1 MRNAMKAIIDA
12 GGEGLKPLFIE
23 AMRDYSRARIPMGGG
38 LPSIRASSRPRAP
51 RRVLPTAG
59 ATADAKRAETGSVL
73 LVSSDHTYAAAA
85 LLAASTRFLRRPI
98 TSAKWSK
105 LEVNEPTPA
114 VAERRSMIRL
124 SISASG
130 ILRLDQIPAGP
141 ARPRIK
147 AEDMT
152 APLRDDLLKR
162 RGRTSS
168 SLPS

>member
-59 ATADAKRAETGSVL
+59 RRLMQKGRRPAPLL

-85 LLAASTRFLRRPI
+85 LLAARHRIPETTDHLRQVVE
-98 TSAKWSK
+98 AQ
-105 LEVNEPTPA
+105 VNEPTPA
-114 VAERRSMIRL
+114 VAERRSMIRFHL
-124 SISASG
+124 GFGEYCAWIKSQPG
-130 ILRLDQIPAGP
+130 QPGRG
-141 ARPRIK
+141 IK